1 MYAPEILQELQLE
14 GAKRQFIR
22 INFQGG
28 NYMAKQLSVFLEN
41 KAGRLAQVT
50 RVLGEA
56 SINIRALSIA
66 DTSDFG
72 ILRIIVNDPLRAY
85 TILKEA
91 GFTVSETEV
100 IAVRV
105 QDTPGGLAAVLE
117 QMSEASLNI
126 AYLYAFLGTSDNDV
140 LVIFKVED
148 IKKARIAFKEKGIE
162 FLEEKELYQL

>member
-1 MYAPEILQELQLE
+1 
-14 GAKRQFIR
+14 
-22 INFQGG
+22 
-28 NYMAKQLSVFLEN
+28 MAKQLSVFLEN
-41 KAGRLAQVT
+41 KTGRLARVT

-72 ILRIIVNDPLRAY
+72 ILRLIVNDPPRAY
-85 TILKEA
+85 SILKDA

-117 QMSEASLNI
+117 QMSEANLSI
-126 AYLYAFLGTSDNDV
+126 EYMYAFLGTSENDA

-148 IKKARIAFKEKGIE
+148 IKKARVAFMEKGIQ
-162 FLEEKELYQL
+162 FLEEQELYQL